1 MIAGRW
7 AAFSDREKAVV
18 NAILGPVAEA
28 VLEFAA
34 LAGKDGMDAEAA
46 KRTADV
52 AEIVI
57 PILAEIRGKE
67 FPPALVLSAMV
78 VAEDC
83 REIIERQEPK

>member
-1 MIAGRW
+1 MSRFD
-7 AAFSDREKAVV
+7 AFSDRERAVL

-34 LAGKDGMDAEAA
+34 LAGKDRMDVETA

-52 AEIVI
+52 AEIVV
-57 PILAEIRGKE
+57 PILAEIRGAE